1 MRALGSVTIS
11 TVFVIAM
18 IAHTLGIMFLI
29 FVRALK
35 YLHGLSL
42 FIFLDL
48 SVFFLLKLLVY
59 TLSIFL
65 ELKVRLL
72 WSIIRILVTLY
83 RQCSHSS
90 LLVLLVVAFLT
101 LTVFSFYIFYFLI
114 LVEKFLVCTD
124 IKIFQIQVIVQRNLH
139 SKWFCIII
147 FGFIVLTITNM
158 ASGKSF
164 FWILCLKLTWELILM
179 DNFGRIFLDV
189 ISIDRAQNIFLF

>member
-1 MRALGSVTIS
+1 
-11 TVFVIAM
+11 
-18 IAHTLGIMFLI
+18 MFLI

-124 IKIFQIQVIVQRNLH
+124 IKIFQIQVIVQRNLD